1 MNTEVVNCI
10 IYQYHM
16 DLTKAQQLLLKIQTF
31 LDMANG
37 NELSRLEKD
46 LMKSYIIQLYD
57 EVSTDQESVLA
68 TPQKSKREMPAPEPV
83 MPKKEF
89 TPPPVVVDTAS
100 TPEPVVEVKAPPIS
114 PTPPPPV
121 VEIPEPVIE
130 EKPAP
135 APQKA
140 TVPTPV
146 TMKATAS
153 EELSKLFE
161 LNHPEK
167 MDSRFSHVP
176 IDDIA
181 SALGLNEKIF
191 TLNVLFGGDR
201 EMFESTCD
209 RLNRLNSF
217 SEATDIL
224 LAGPAAKFNW
234 SDRENVKMAEHFIR
248 TVARR
253 YSKS

>member
-1 MNTEVVNCI
+1 
-10 IYQYHM
+10 M

-57 EVSTDQESVLA
+57 EVSDDQASVPSPA
-68 TPQKSKREMPAPEPV
+68 PKAKMEMPAPKPV
-83 MPKKEF
+83 MPEREF
-89 TPPPVVVDTAS
+89 TPPPVATENGLKHES
-100 TPEPVVEVKAPPIS
+100 VVEDKAPPVD
-114 PTPPPPV
+114 PTPPLPA
-121 VEIPEPVIE
+121 VEIPEPEKE
-130 EKPAP
+130 ETTAP
-135 APQKA
+135 TTEKVLAKVNA
-140 TVPTPV
+140 DV
-146 TMKATAS
+146 S
-153 EELSKLFE
+153 EELTQLFD
-161 LNHPEK
+161 LSHPEK

-209 RLNRLNSF
+209 RLNQLNSF

-224 LAGPAAKFNW
+224 LAGPAVKYNW